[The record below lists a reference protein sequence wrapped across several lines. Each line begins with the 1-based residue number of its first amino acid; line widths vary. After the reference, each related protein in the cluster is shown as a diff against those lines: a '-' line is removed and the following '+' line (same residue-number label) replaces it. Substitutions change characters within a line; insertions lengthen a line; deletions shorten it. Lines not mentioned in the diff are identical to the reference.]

1 MFTSQYNSKNPKD
14 IERHAKQIVNHSL
27 NDYIRDIPSL
37 SKDYLLGNKGALG
50 QLVENILF
58 GYSPNSRKEA
68 DFKEAGVELKVTP
81 LKQLKNNSLTTKER
95 LVLSLINFNDII
107 NETWET
113 NTLLPKFR
121 YLLLMFYLHENKLP
135 LDLIFKL
142 VSLWQ
147 PTAND
152 MLIIQK
158 DWEFIVNK
166 IKQGKAHELSE
177 ADTNYLGA
185 CPKGQN
191 NSDVVYQPHS
201 DIMAMKRAFCFKTSY
216 IRSIYNSLSS
226 KSVAISISQEGNF
239 EEKIKKAFTPYIGKS
254 IEYLINNNRIK
265 LSRSI
270 KHFNKL
276 VIDEFIKCK
285 FGALPQD
292 LEEFQKANIT
302 LKTIVVNSKGTPKE
316 SMSFK
321 QIKFKEIVNEDW
333 EDFEI
338 NRIHQDGRFLWII
351 FRINKIYKK
360 QSDIPLSEIIL
371 DKVMF
376 WSMPYND
383 LQIEYRKLWEDTKQ
397 KVINGDYSHFLTS
410 TENRVGHI
418 RPKGK
423 DANDL
428 METPQGTLE
437 KKKCFWINAS
447 YIAEQIKKGEYDGRI
462 CNDNE

>member
-27 NDYIRDIPSL
+27 NDYIMDIPSL
-37 SKDYLLGNKGALG
+37 SKDYLSGNKGALG

-81 LKQLKNNSLTTKER
+81 LKKLKNNSLTTKER

-158 DWEFIVNK
+158 DWEYIVNK

-226 KSVAISISQEGNF
+226 KSVATSISQEGNF
-239 EEKIKKAFTPYIGKS
+239 EEKIKIAFAPYIGKS
-254 IEYLINNNRIK
+254 IEYLVNDNKIK

-276 VIDEFIKCK
+276 VIDEFIQCK
-285 FGALPQD
+285 FGALPKD

-321 QIKFKEIVNEDW
+321 QIKFKEIVHEDW

-360 QSDIPLSEIIL
+360 QSELPLSEIIL

-376 WSMPYND
+376 WGMPYND

-397 KVINGDYSHFLTS
+397 KVINGDYSHFLSS

-418 RPKGK
+418 RPKGRNAK
-423 DANDL
+423 DL
-428 METPQGTLE
+428 METPQGILE

-447 YIAEQIKKGEYDGRI
+447 YIAEQIKKGE
-462 CNDNE
+462 

>member
-1 MFTSQYNSKNPKD
+1 MFTSQYNSKDPKD
-14 IERHAKQIVNHSL
+14 IERHAKQIVDYSL
-27 NDYIRDIPSL
+27 NDYIRYFSLPS
-37 SKDYLLGNKGALG
+37 KKYHPKNKGALG
-50 QLVENILF
+50 DLVEEILLD
-58 GYSPNSRKEA
+58 YLPNTRKEA
-68 DFKEAGVELKVTP
+68 DFKEAGVEVKSTP
-81 LKQLKNNSLTTKER
+81 LKKLKNNTLTTKER
-95 LVLSLINFNDII
+95 LELTSITFNEII
-107 NETWET
+107 KETWET
-113 NTLLPKFR
+113 NTALQKFR
-121 YLLLMFYLHENKLP
+121 YILLLFYLHEHKPP

-142 VSLWQ
+142 VSLWK
-147 PTAND
+147 PTTND
-152 MLIIQK
+152 LLIIQK

-185 CPKGQN
+185 CPKGRNKNDVISQP
-191 NSDVVYQPHS
+191 NSE
-201 DIMAMKRAFCFKTSY
+201 IKAMKRAFCFKSSY
-216 IRSIYNSLSS
+216 IRSIYKSLSNQS
-226 KSVAISISQEGNF
+226 SAISISNEGNF
-239 EEKIKKAFTPYIGKS
+239 EEKIKEAFAPYIGKT
-254 IEYLINNNRIK
+254 IEYLVNDNKIN

-270 KHFNKL
+270 KQFNKL
-276 VIDEFIKCK
+276 VIDEFIQRK

-302 LKTIVVNSKGTPKE
+302 LKTIVVNSKRIPRE

-321 QIKFKEIVNEDW
+321 QIKFKEIIHEDW

-351 FRINKIYKK
+351 FRINKSYKK

-397 KVINGDYSHFLTS
+397 KVINGDYTHFLS
-410 TENRVGHI
+410 SKENHVGHI
-418 RPKGK
+418 RPKGR
-423 DANDL
+423 DSRDL

-447 YIAEQIKKGEYDGRI
+447 YIAEQIKKAE
-462 CNDNE
+462 

>member
-1 MFTSQYNSKNPKD
+1 MFTSEYNNQNPLD
-14 IERHAKQIVNHSL
+14 IERHAKQIVNYCL
-27 NDYIRDIPSL
+27 NDYIKYIEL
-37 SKDYLLGNKGALG
+37 SENNYLLGNKGALG

-58 GYSPNSRKEA
+58 GYSSNSRKEA

-81 LKQLKNNSLTTKER
+81 LKKLKDNSLTIKER
-95 LVLSLINFNDII
+95 LVLSLINFNDVI

-121 YLLLMFYLHENKLP
+121 YLLLMFYLHENKIP
-135 LDLIFKL
+135 LELIFKL
-142 VSLWQ
+142 VSLWK
-147 PTAND
+147 PTSND

-158 DWEFIVNK
+158 DWEFIVDK

-185 CPKGQN
+185 CPKGKN
-191 NSDVVYQPHS
+191 SSDVISQPHS

-216 IRSIYNSLSS
+216 MRSVYNSLSN
-226 KSVAISISQEGNF
+226 KSTLVSISKEGNF
-239 EEKIKKAFTPYIGKS
+239 EEKVKEIFSPYIGKS
-254 IEYLINNNRIK
+254 IELLLTDNNIT
-265 LSRSI
+265 LSRSV
-270 KHFNKL
+270 KHFNKQA
-276 VIDEFIKCK
+276 IDEFIKIK
-285 FGALPQD
+285 FGALPKD
-292 LEEFQKANIT
+292 LEEFQKANIS
-302 LKTIVVNSKGTPKE
+302 LKTIVVNSKGMPKE

-321 QIKFKEIVNEDW
+321 QIKFKDIINENW

-351 FRINKIYKK
+351 FKVNKSYKK
-360 QSDIPLSEIIL
+360 QSIIPLSEIIL

-397 KVINGDYSHFLTS
+397 KVIDGDYSHFITS
-410 TENRVGHI
+410 KENYVGHI
-418 RPKGK
+418 RPKGR
-423 DANDL
+423 DSNDL

-447 YIAEQIKKGEYDGRI
+447 YIAEQIKKAI
-462 CNDNE
+462 

>member
-27 NDYIRDIPSL
+27 NDYIRDISLPSR
-37 SKDYLLGNKGALG
+37 DYLSGNKGALG
-50 QLVENILF
+50 NLVEVILLN
-58 GYSPNSRKEA
+58 YLPNSRKET
-68 DFKEAGVELKVTP
+68 DFKEAGVEVKATP
-81 LKQLKNNSLTTKER
+81 LKRLKDNTLTTKER
-95 LVLSLINFNDII
+95 LVLSLINFNEII

-113 NTLLPKFR
+113 NTAFQKFR
-121 YLLLMFYLHENKLP
+121 YLLLLFYLHEDKPP

-147 PTAND
+147 PTIND
-152 MLIIQK
+152 LLIIRK

-166 IKQGKAHELSE
+166 IQQGKAHELSE

-185 CPKGQN
+185 CPKGR
-191 NSDVVYQPHS
+191 NSTDVTAQPNS
-201 DIMAMKRAFCFKTSY
+201 NIKAMKRAFCFKTSY
-216 IRSIYNSLSS
+216 IRSIYNSLSNQ
-226 KSVAISISQEGNF
+226 SVTISISQEGNF
-239 EEKIKKAFTPYIGKS
+239 EEKIKEAFAPYIGKS
-254 IEYLINNNRIK
+254 IEYLMNDNKIK

-276 VIDEFIKCK
+276 VIDEFVKCK
-285 FGALPQD
+285 FGTLPQN

-302 LKTIVVNSKGTPKE
+302 LKTIIVNSKGTPKE

-321 QIKFKEIVNEDW
+321 QIKYKEIVHEDW
-333 EDFEI
+333 KDFEI

-351 FRINKIYKK
+351 FRINKTYKK

-397 KVINGDYSHFLTS
+397 KIINGDYSHFLSS

-418 RPKGK
+418 SPKGK

-447 YIAEQIKKGEYDGRI
+447 YIAEQIRKGE
-462 CNDNE
+462 